1 MMPFMKAPTV
11 VTGLEAFLAA
21 PPPGLARA
29 RLGLLCNQ
37 ASVDPRLRHAR
48 DLVAKAAGRRLAA
61 LFSPQHGI
69 FGEQQ
74 DNMMESAHGTD
85 PVLGIPVYSLYA
97 DVRRP
102 TAEMFAGVDV
112 LLVDLQDVGCRVYT
126 FITTLRYCLEEA
138 ARLGKKVVV
147 LDRPNPVGGAVEGN
161 LLLPSLRS
169 FVGAHR
175 LPMRHGLTTGELAR
189 LFCAEG
195 GIDADLEVVPLAGW
209 RRRLLFPGTGLPWV
223 APSPNMPTPD
233 TALVYPGQVLLE
245 GTLLSE
251 GRGTTR
257 PFELCGAPWIEPAPL
272 CAALRRRRLPGALFR
287 EAWFLPTFQKWAGKV
302 CGGLQIHVVDPR
314 AFRPYRTTL
323 AILAEVRRLWPDA
336 ELWRQPPYEY
346 ETERLPIDL
355 LAGDPRIREGIDA
368 GRSLRDLER
377 EWQPELAA
385 YEERAVTH
393 HLYK

>member
-1 MMPFMKAPTV
+1 MKPAQV

-21 PPPGLARA
+21 PPAGLARA

-37 ASVDPRLRHAR
+37 ASVDRRLRHAR
-48 DLVAKAAGRRLAA
+48 DLVAKCAGRRLAA
-61 LFSPQHGI
+61 LYSPQHGI

-74 DNMMESAHGTD
+74 DNMVESAHGTD
-85 PVLGIPVYSLYA
+85 PVLGIPVYSLYGE
-97 DVRRP
+97 VRRP
-102 TAEMFAGVDV
+102 TAQMFAGIDA
-112 LLVDLQDVGCRVYT
+112 LLIDLQDVGCRVYT

-195 GIDADLEVVPLAGW
+195 GIDADLQVVTLSGW
-209 RRRLLFPGTGLPWV
+209 RRRMHFPATGLPWV

-287 EAWFLPTFQKWAGKV
+287 EAWFLPTFQKWAGRV
-302 CGGLQIHVVDPR
+302 CGGLQIHVADAR

-336 ELWRQPPYEY
+336 DLWRQPPYEY

-377 EWQPELAA
+377 EWLPELTA
-385 YEERAVTH
+385 YEGRAASH